1 MLCLSDEY
9 LLSSQHP
16 PPPNRLHRKFHLY
29 SHAPNP
35 ASWKKLKSNPKFN
48 PHIWTRGFPI
58 ESVAD
63 TAHGMSPQVMRTSEQ
78 TWGASGHLRLT
89 QLDEVLVRGAWW
101 KTSNVQ
107 VRFTQLFSAAVAV
120 CAGAGRSHGVGSW
133 CIGLLEKEK
142 NKECYW
148 TNRCQYLSIG
158 QQHYLRQC
166 MILTLFSIHRY
177 YSVIMGYCYPLQG
190 AGNWAWISLRAEN
203 TLDCWDPGS
212 VSSTL

>member
-1 MLCLSDEY
+1 MNTYY
-9 LLSSQHP
+9 LASIS
-16 PPPNRLHRKFHLY
+16 PNRLLRKFHLY

-35 ASWKKLKSNPKFN
+35 APWKKLKPNPKFN
-48 PHIWTRGFPI
+48 PHLWTRGFPI

-63 TAHGMSPQVMRTSEQ
+63 TAHGVSPQVMWTSEQ

-142 NKECYW
+142 KK
-148 TNRCQYLSIG
+148 RVLLDKQ
-158 QQHYLRQC
+158 
-166 MILTLFSIHRY
+166 MPVPIHRPLHALVTLPKAMHAP
-177 YSVIMGYCYPLQG
+177 YSL
-190 AGNWAWISLRAEN
+190 
-203 TLDCWDPGS
+203 
-212 VSSTL
+212 